1 MERVYDRIQQGR
13 VLPLLLLLITR
24 LTTIAGEIIDWE
36 SFDDHM
42 VAGLLKQWI
51 RELPEPLMTWGL
63 YDEWIKARGN
73 QALPI
78 VI

>member
-1 MERVYDRIQQGR
+1 MTEYSRVEFCLFCYFCRKC
-13 VLPLLLLLITR
+13 
-24 LTTIAGEIIDWE
+24 LTTISGEIIDWE

-73 QALPI
+73 QGLPI
-78 VI
+78 I